1 MSKPQKLTSPDLV
14 SIQQRLTEWRSMQ
27 PKRSR
32 LPEHLWDE
40 IVKLA
45 KTHGVHRTS
54 TTLGVDYGSL
64 KRRLIS
70 EPSESK
76 SIAASF
82 VELIPTPATRTGCVV
97 ELLRIESNANVDWTQ
112 LLQAWRH
119 RGA

>member
-1 MSKPQKLTSPDLV
+1 MPKPQKPISPDLAFL
-14 SIQQRLTEWRSMQ
+14 QQRLTEWRSTQ

-45 KTHGVHRTS
+45 QTHGLHRTS
-54 TTLGVDYGSL
+54 RALGVDYASL

-70 EPSESK
+70 EPNESN
-76 SIAASF
+76 SIVPSF
-82 VELIPTPATRTGCVV
+82 VELTPAPVSRAGCVV